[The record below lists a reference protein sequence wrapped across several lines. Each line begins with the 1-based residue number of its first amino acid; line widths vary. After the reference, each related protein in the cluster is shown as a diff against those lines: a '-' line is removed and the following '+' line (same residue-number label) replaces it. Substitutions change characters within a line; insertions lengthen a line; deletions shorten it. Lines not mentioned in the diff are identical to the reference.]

1 MEGQSC
7 FNPPSNCET
16 PGLERPVAVYAT
28 SGGRCA
34 IIGGYVY
41 RGTRLPAL
49 TGMYLYADLCSGEI
63 FGLAQVTPGV
73 WQSTLLL
80 SSGLSILTFGEDVR
94 HELYVGSGD
103 GTVYQLVAGQ

>member
-63 FGLAQVTPGV
+63 LARRKSPQ
-73 WQSTLLL
+73 
-80 SSGLSILTFGEDVR
+80 
-94 HELYVGSGD
+94 GSGR
-103 GTVYQLVAGQ
+103 VPSS